1 MAHRFTIFILLMV
14 TGFSQYALSES
25 APQIRA
31 FKVEDSIQMVRIV
44 DPNVALSAFYPP
56 KINMSPNGKYFI
68 LVTRSGNLTTHK
80 SDYALLLYQTDD
92 VLAFLNKTVGLKS
105 PLPKERV
112 LHTVSTSH
120 NDMPFQK
127 VTWLEGS
134 QEIAFI
140 GLFDRKNKDSYAQVY
155 GLNIHSGETQQLTHH
170 RRPITDF
177 AFNLTSQNIVFAS
190 TIARKNNDRTKSS
203 YLAGVRNINSILNPD
218 WEYPEPA
225 VQYYIQTINQPDNLK
240 AIGKVYKGFFP
251 TDIWLSPNGR
261 KAIVLTTQKTAPQ
274 HWLENYDFLKDDFN
288 KRALS
293 DFDENT
299 MLPREDLTTRFS
311 LIDIETGN
319 IHPVFDA
326 PTGLWKGGSSV
337 DAYWLPDSKS
347 VILAN
352 TALPLDVTNRE
363 EWESR
368 RQNFFTVEYDL
379 ISKTILPIA
388 WHRPKN
394 LHQKTDADTTSNGQF
409 YGLEMSSSGTLKI
422 KQRLNRK
429 SLTDIVFKKGQ
440 NGWYQTESNGNILQ
454 SSRLEVSIDQT
465 LNSPPELMAGDIK
478 TGHKNIITDFNP
490 QFRYL
495 LFGKVKVLNWTAA
508 DGREW
513 HGGLVTPP
521 NYKKGQLYPLVIQT
535 HGFNP
540 QEFLIDG
547 PYGTASAFAAQA
559 LANQDMFVLQM
570 AEPSVAQSPDELFSY
585 RLGFESA
592 IDHLAAKG
600 LINREKV
607 GLIGW
612 SSTGVD
618 VQHML
623 LNSDYPIAAATIADS
638 YNFGMLGYINQFG
651 ARAPGMAHMENMIG
665 GTVPWGRSLSNWVAN
680 NPTLHLDR
688 IMAPLRYEQY
698 ETGLSSWWENYALL
712 KRQNKPVEY
721 YVFNDASHSLIKPD
735 HRLASQQGTVDWF
748 TFWLK
753 GEEDR
758 DPTKSNQYIRWH
770 KLRTQQKE
778 SHRAAR
784 DARLQDRLHKHELE
798 IKNKGYISP

>member
-1 MAHRFTIFILLMV
+1 MAHRFTIFILCMI
-14 TGFSQYALSES
+14 TGSSQYALSEGVLQKS
-25 APQIRA
+25 A
-31 FKVEDSIQMVRIV
+31 FTVEDSVQMVRIV

-56 KINMSPNGKYFI
+56 KINMSPNGKYYI

-105 PLPKERV
+105 PLPKGRV

-127 VTWLEGS
+127 IAWLKNN

-140 GLFDRKNKDSYAQVY
+140 GRFDKENKSSYAQVY
-155 GLNIHSGETQQLTHH
+155 KLNIHSGETQQLTRHK
-170 RRPITDF
+170 RPITDF

-190 TIARKNNDRTKSS
+190 TVARTNNGRTKSS
-203 YLAGVRNINSILNPD
+203 YLAGVRNINSILNPN

-225 VQYYIQTINQPDNLK
+225 VQYYTQTTNQPDRLK
-240 AIGKVYKGFFP
+240 AVGNVYKGFFP
-251 TDIWLSPNGR
+251 TDIWLSPDGR

-274 HWLENYDFLKDDFN
+274 HWLEGYNFLKDDFN
-288 KRALS
+288 KRALAG
-293 DFDENT
+293 FDENT
-299 MLPREDLTTRFS
+299 MLPREDLTTRFTI
-311 LIDIETGN
+311 IDMETGN
-319 IHPVFDA
+319 SQPIFDA
-326 PTGLWKGGSSV
+326 PTGLWKGGSTV
-337 DAYWLPDSKS
+337 DAYWLPNSTS

-363 EWESR
+363 ERESR

-379 ISKTILPIA
+379 ISKAILPIA
-388 WHRPKN
+388 RHRPRN
-394 LHQKTDADTTSNGQF
+394 LQQRTNDNTSTETSNSQF
-409 YGLEMSSSGTLKI
+409 YGLEMNSSGVLKI
-422 KQRLNRK
+422 KQRRNHNN
-429 SLTDIVFKKGQ
+429 LTDVYFKKIQ
-440 NGWYQTESNGNILQ
+440 NGWHQTTSPSNTENTLQ
-454 SSRLEVSIDQT
+454 ANRLALSIDQD
-465 LNSPPELMAGDIK
+465 LNSSPEIMAHDII
-478 TGHKNIITDFNP
+478 TGHKHIITDFNP
-490 QFRYL
+490 QFRDL
-495 LFGKVKVLNWTAA
+495 TFGKVGILIWTAP

-521 NYKKGQLYPLVIQT
+521 NYKKGQLYPLIIQT

-570 AEPSVAQSPDELFSY
+570 AEPSVAQNQDELTAY

-592 IDHLAAKG
+592 IDHLAKMN
-600 LINREKV
+600 LIDRRKV
-607 GLIGW
+607 GLVGW

-623 LNSDYPIAAATIADS
+623 LSSDYPIAAATIADS

-665 GTVPWGRSLSNWVAN
+665 GTVPWGQSLNNWVAN

-688 IMAPLRYEQY
+688 IITPLRYEQY
-698 ETGLSSWWENYALL
+698 ETVLSSWWENYAIL

-721 YVFNDASHSLIKPD
+721 YVFNDAAHALIKPE

-758 DPTKSNQYIRWH
+758 DPAKIGQYIRWH
-770 KLRTQQKE
+770 KLRAQQKE
-778 SHRAAR
+778 SELAAR
-784 DARLQDRLHKHELE
+784 EARR
-798 IKNKGYISP
+798 